1 MNTEVTQRQMKYCE
15 GDKVYVIVSNR
26 WIKPGRVVKRDRDF
40 LTVSLF
46 EGGIFRLRESRFY
59 ETKKK
64 AQEALDALKKS
75 RTIWGI
81 NRRRW
86 RMSL

>member
-1 MNTEVTQRQMKYCE
+1 MKFCE

-46 EGGIFRLRESRFY
+46 EGGILRLRESRFY
-59 ETKKK
+59 ETEKK
-64 AQEALDALKKS
+64 AQEALDDLKKS

-86 RMSL
+86 RMSM